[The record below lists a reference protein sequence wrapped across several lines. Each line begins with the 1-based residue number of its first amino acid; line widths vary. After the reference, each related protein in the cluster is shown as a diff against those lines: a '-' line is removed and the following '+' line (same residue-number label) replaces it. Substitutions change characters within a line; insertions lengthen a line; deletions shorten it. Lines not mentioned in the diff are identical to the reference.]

1 MVYHRILN
9 IVPCAIQYDLIVYPS
24 DLYWFASVNPQSP
37 IFPSPTSF
45 PPWQPQVRSLH
56 LWVCFCF
63 VDMFICVIFQ
73 IPHKSDSILFLTSL
87 SLGPSMLLQMTLF
100 HPYLWLSNMPLY
112 ICVCVCMCVH
122 IHTCHIFINSFDE
135 YLFPHWCYEHRGS
148 HFF

>member
-63 VDMFICVIFQ
+63 VNMFICVIFQ

-87 SLGPSMLLQMTLF
+87 SMIISRSI
-100 HPYLWLSNMPLY
+100 HVASNDIISSFLMAEQY
-112 ICVCVCMCVH
+112 SIVYMY
-122 IHTCHIFINSFDE
+122 HIFFI
-135 YLFPHWCYEHRGS
+135 
-148 HFF
+148 HFYWWTFRLLLCFGYYK